1 MSSKHFKMTVVDMED
16 PIAAPAEPVPAVE
29 PPSPATPAEPVD
41 LIPPPPNRF
50 SKLAKEQW
58 SNVPEVVRNATL
70 RLHEELSSEFKKVKA
85 AAMRDRDLAPFH
97 DMASK
102 GGKTLGE
109 VLQLYTNTE
118 NLLRSDFDKG
128 IDAIIR
134 NLGIDPRDLATVILA
149 DCRGYPAVLVAQIAQ
164 AVRDGRVKPGTHWAG
179 SDAAGDWAGSD
190 AA

>member
-16 PIAAPAEPVPAVE
+16 PIAVCAQPSSAVE

-50 SKLAKEQW
+50 SKLAKEEW
-58 SNVPEVVRNATL
+58 HSVPEVVRNEIL
-70 RLHEELSSEFKKVKA
+70 RTEKELSSEFKKVKA
-85 AAMRDRDLAPFH
+85 AAMRDRELEVFH
-97 DMASK
+97 DMAAKS
-102 GGKTLGE
+102 GKTLDE

-134 NLGIDPRDLATVILA
+134 NLGIDPRDLATLILA
-149 DCRGYPAVLVAQIAQ
+149 DCKGYPAVLVAQIAQ
-164 AVRDGRVKPGTHWAG
+164 AVRGGRVKPGTHWAG